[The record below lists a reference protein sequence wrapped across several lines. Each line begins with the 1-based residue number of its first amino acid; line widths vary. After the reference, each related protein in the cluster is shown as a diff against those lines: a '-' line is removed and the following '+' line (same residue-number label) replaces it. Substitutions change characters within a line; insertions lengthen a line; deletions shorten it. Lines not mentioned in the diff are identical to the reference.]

1 MSTTKSNNDNQ
12 NNYESTDM
20 GNMNRFVDQYK
31 DTIKSTGT
39 PSSWFV
45 WDGMR
50 WKYCKDNTYATQKAY
65 ETIKNIETEALQTK
79 DIMRKQELLRWSKQS
94 QSNSKIQSMISMA
107 SKHEDLVVSM
117 SDFDK
122 DTSLINCMNGVVD
135 LKSKTLLGI
144 HKHRLISNLARV
156 SYNPNAKA
164 PTFINFIN
172 QVFGNDVEL
181 IRWVQRAIG
190 YSLTG
195 SVLEQKLFYAYG
207 TGSNGKSTLFEIIM
221 HILNDYSKATDF
233 ETFLSKQKSGV
244 RELEAVGEL
253 KGVRYALASETDS
266 HVRFSESTIKKLTGG
281 DTLRGTRLTKSAF
294 EFKPEFKL
302 WFSANHLPYAKDGSF
317 GFWRR
322 IKIIPFTQTF
332 SGSKVNSTLY
342 EQLLQER
349 DGIFKWCV
357 DGAYHWYK
365 ELKKSGG
372 KSGLGPC
379 KAIDEATEEYKS
391 ENDVLGNFI
400 TECIETSPGSKV
412 KARDLYDRYKLWNEF
427 NSNGEFTNPISEVLF
442 SRSMGE
448 RDLKKDRVQNNKVY
462 LDIKLKN
469 NGSCYNF

>member
-1 MSTTKSNNDNQ
+1 M
-12 NNYESTDM
+12 E
-20 GNMNRFVDQYK
+20 NMKRFVNQHK
-31 DTIKSTGT
+31 DTLKSTG
-39 PSSWFV
+39 SSRSWLV
-45 WDGMR
+45 WDGTR
-50 WKYCKDNTYATQKAY
+50 WRY
-65 ETIKNIETEALQTK
+65 EPHDVTAMQRGFMTIENIDKEASASLDGLK
-79 DIMRKQELLRWSKQS
+79 RQELLKWSKSS
-94 QSNSKIQSMISMA
+94 QSKHRILSMISMA
-107 SKHEDLVVSM
+107 SKHEDMIVSM
-117 SDFDK
+117 ANFDK
-122 DTSLINCMNGVVD
+122 DTHVINCLNGVVD
-135 LKSKTLLGI
+135 LTNRNLQASSS
-144 HKHRLISNLARV
+144 HRLISKLAKA
-156 SYNPNAKA
+156 SYDRKAKA
-164 PTFINFIN
+164 PVFKSFIN
-172 QVFGNDVEL
+172 QIFGNDVEL

-233 ETFLSKQKSGV
+233 ETFLSKQKSDV
-244 RELEAVGEL
+244 RMLEAVGEL
-253 KGVRYALASETDS
+253 KGVRYAQASETDS

-281 DTLRGTRLTKSAF
+281 DTLRGTKLTKSAF

-342 EQLLQER
+342 EQLLKER

-400 TECIETSPGSKV
+400 NHTVEVEAGSQV
-412 KARDLYDRYKLWNEF
+412 EARDLYNAYTTWANDNTSDD
-427 NSNGEFTNPISEVLF
+427 NTNPISETFFGKRMV
-442 SRSMGE
+442 E
-448 RDLKKDRVQNNKVY
+448 RGLKKKRVNGGY
-462 LDIKLKN
+462 LYVDIKLKN

>member
-233 ETFLSKQKSGV
+233 ETFLSKQKSDV
-244 RELEAVGEL
+244 RMLEAVGEL

-281 DTLRGTRLTKSAF
+281 DTLRGTRLSKSAF

-349 DGIFKWCV
+349 DGIFHWCV

-400 TECIETSPGSKV
+400 NHTVEVEVGSQV
-412 KARDLYDRYKLWNEF
+412 EARDLYNAYTTWANDNTSDDNTY
-427 NSNGEFTNPISEVLF
+427 PISETFFGKRMV
-442 SRSMGE
+442 E
-448 RDLKKDRVQNNKVY
+448 RGLKKKRVAGGY
-462 LDIKLKN
+462 LYVDIKLKN

>member
-233 ETFLSKQKSGV
+233 ETFLSKQKSDV
-244 RELEAVGEL
+244 RMLEAVGEL

-294 EFKPEFKL
+294 EF
-302 WFSANHLPYAKDGSF
+302 
-317 GFWRR
+317 
-322 IKIIPFTQTF
+322 
-332 SGSKVNSTLY
+332 
-342 EQLLQER
+342 
-349 DGIFKWCV
+349 
-357 DGAYHWYK
+357 
-365 ELKKSGG
+365 
-372 KSGLGPC
+372 
-379 KAIDEATEEYKS
+379 
-391 ENDVLGNFI
+391 
-400 TECIETSPGSKV
+400 
-412 KARDLYDRYKLWNEF
+412 
-427 NSNGEFTNPISEVLF
+427 
-442 SRSMGE
+442 
-448 RDLKKDRVQNNKVY
+448 
-462 LDIKLKN
+462 
-469 NGSCYNF
+469 

>member
-31 DTIKSTGT
+31 DIIKSTGT

-107 SKHEDLVVSM
+107 SKHEDIVVSM

-135 LKSKTLLGI
+135 LKSRTLLGI
-144 HKHRLISNLARV
+144 HKHRLISKLAKV

-195 SVLEQKLFYAYG
+195 SVLDSAYFY
-207 TGSNGKSTLFEIIM
+207 
-221 HILNDYSKATDF
+221 
-233 ETFLSKQKSGV
+233 
-244 RELEAVGEL
+244 
-253 KGVRYALASETDS
+253 
-266 HVRFSESTIKKLTGG
+266 
-281 DTLRGTRLTKSAF
+281 
-294 EFKPEFKL
+294 
-302 WFSANHLPYAKDGSF
+302 
-317 GFWRR
+317 GF
-322 IKIIPFTQTF
+322 
-332 SGSKVNSTLY
+332 
-342 EQLLQER
+342 
-349 DGIFKWCV
+349 
-357 DGAYHWYK
+357 
-365 ELKKSGG
+365 
-372 KSGLGPC
+372 
-379 KAIDEATEEYKS
+379 
-391 ENDVLGNFI
+391 
-400 TECIETSPGSKV
+400 
-412 KARDLYDRYKLWNEF
+412 
-427 NSNGEFTNPISEVLF
+427 
-442 SRSMGE
+442 
-448 RDLKKDRVQNNKVY
+448 
-462 LDIKLKN
+462 
-469 NGSCYNF
+469 